1 MSRVYYV
8 TVNMTPPLPGNL
20 PGVFKIE
27 AQRFEIE
34 NDAYVFYTSNGS
46 SRPVASF
53 KRSTVVHVLTEDL
66 YKSQLGVEVDDSQ
79 GVSQDT
85 MGDVYAKRPTEESV
99 KILESRK
106 KSFKPK
112 KSLKDSL
119 LSLLEMHSDTI
130 RGFGTILHM
139 DKIPKSGIRNLYS
152 SMISDLIT
160 ENFNLKKVSESHLQ
174 IGYIADP
181 IEMEN
186 AVNSGKNYNVP
197 NVELYI
203 QDIQVP
209 ATEVFTLVKTLVS
222 IILNSDGYTLL
233 VIDDVYI
240 DNVNGVMHY
249 GIKYML
255 FSLIKDPNMELTES
269 EYSDTKIN
277 MHTFDDGDNYW
288 LSECHWRHIPVIKY
302 EII

>member
-1 MSRVYYV
+1 MSRIYYV
-8 TVNMTPPLPGNL
+8 TVNMTPPLPGNT

-27 AQRFEIE
+27 ALRFEIE
-34 NDAYVFYTSNGS
+34 NDAYVFYTTSGTG
-46 SRPVASF
+46 RPVASF
-53 KRSTVVHVLTEDL
+53 KRSMVVHVLTEDL
-66 YKSQLGVEVDDSQ
+66 YNSQLQVKDVVEDLQ
-79 GVSQDT
+79 GV
-85 MGDVYAKRPTEESV
+85 MGDVHTKRPTEESV

-119 LSLLEMHSDTI
+119 LSLLNMHTDAI
-130 RGFGTILHM
+130 RGFGIILDM
-139 DKIPKSGIRNLYS
+139 DMIPKSGIRNSYS
-152 SMISDLIT
+152 TMISDLIT
-160 ENFNLKKVSESHLQ
+160 ENFNLKKVSDSHLQ

-186 AVNSGKNYNVP
+186 VINSGKNYP
-197 NVELYI
+197 TPEVELYM

-209 ATEVFTLVKTLVS
+209 ATEIFTLIRTLVS
-222 IILNSDGYTLL
+222 VIQNSDGYTLL

-255 FSLIKDPNMELTES
+255 FSLVKDPNMELTEVEIADARVS
-269 EYSDTKIN
+269 MYI
-277 MHTFDDGDNYW
+277 FDDGDKYW
-288 LSECHWRHIPVIKY
+288 LSESHWEHIPVIKY